1 MYFGAHGENFFAD
14 AGDAIWL
21 FPWHK
26 SSFNLIGLT
35 KADAAAEE
43 HEEEEW
49 GGGEAAEAEEAA
61 EFITVDSA

>member
-21 FPWHK
+21 FAWHK

-43 HEEEEW
+43 HEEEEDW
-49 GGGEAAEAEEAA
+49 GGEAEQAEEAA
-61 EFITVDSA
+61 ECIRVDSA